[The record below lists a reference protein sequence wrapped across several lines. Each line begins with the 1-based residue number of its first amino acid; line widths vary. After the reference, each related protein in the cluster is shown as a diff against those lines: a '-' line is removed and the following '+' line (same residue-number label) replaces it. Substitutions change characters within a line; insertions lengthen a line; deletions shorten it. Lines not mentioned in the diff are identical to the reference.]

1 MALRLDDLKK
11 APTKAPVIPLEFS
24 ESTYESVAV
33 VELAERPQTLKQE
46 KTTLRPWQNLED
58 RNEGPRTLAAKEALA
73 KARIRVER
81 NEEQAKAFRAG
92 MTAPEIEE
100 RLEMTLK
107 EREKFFQFEKESG
120 LENSKIRG
128 NSPFVNFFRD
138 LLRQ

>member
-11 APTKAPVIPLEFS
+11 ASSKTPAIPLEFS
-24 ESTYESVAV
+24 ESAYESASQ
-33 VELAERPQTLKQE
+33 VEKPQSQILKSE

-58 RNEGPRTLAAKEALA
+58 RSEGPRTLAAKEALA

-100 RLEMTLK
+100 RLETTLK

>member
-24 ESTYESVAV
+24 ESTYEA
-33 VELAERPQTLKQE
+33 AAPKPE
-46 KTTLRPWQNLED
+46 KSTLRPWQNLED

-73 KARIRVER
+73 KARLRVER

-120 LENSKIRG
+120 LESSKIRG

>member
-11 APTKAPVIPLEFS
+11 ASSKTPAIPLEFS
-24 ESTYESVAV
+24 ESAYESASQ
-33 VELAERPQTLKQE
+33 VEKPQPQILKSE

-58 RNEGPRTLAAKEALA
+58 RSEGPRTLAAKEALA

-100 RLEMTLK
+100 RLETTLK